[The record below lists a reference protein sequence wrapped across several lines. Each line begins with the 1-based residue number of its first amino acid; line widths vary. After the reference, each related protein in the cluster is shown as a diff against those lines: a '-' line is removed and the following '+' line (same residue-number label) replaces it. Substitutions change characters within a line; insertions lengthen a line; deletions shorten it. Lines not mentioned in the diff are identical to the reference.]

1 MSLRP
6 VFAEMVVRGEKTVE
20 FRRRF
25 SRGHA
30 GAKVLFYV
38 SDPVRAVTLWAR
50 ISQVDLIEK
59 EELWRTHGDRGGISR
74 ETFAEYF
81 AGVDEGYALS
91 LENVRPLKTPVSLQ
105 SLRNAWPAF
114 HPPQAF
120 SVLEPGSGLAE
131 VLGNSVLEGD
141 EPDAYRDSVQARGA
155 GA

>member
-1 MSLRP
+1 M
-6 VFAEMVVRGEKTVE
+6 E

-38 SDPVRAVTLWAR
+38 SNPVRALMLCAR
-50 ISQVDLIEK
+50 ISHVDLIET
-59 EELWRTHGDRGGISR
+59 EELWRTHRDRGGISR

-91 LENVRPLKTPVSLQ
+91 LENVQPLKTPLSLQ
-105 SLRNAWPAF
+105 RLRKDWPEF

-131 VLGNSVLEGD
+131 VLVNSFLEGNK
-141 EPDAYRDSVQARGA
+141 PDAYRDSVQARGA